1 MSEPLWA
8 PPVLL
13 GNCRGIAGD
22 KYLAYLARYEIGEG
36 GGLNPAPEER
46 LFALFQMP
54 LPPVPIFR
62 AHRAF
67 LRSHGLAASEGNA
80 ETK

>member
-1 MSEPLWA
+1 MSLYGRHLYCW
-8 PPVLL
+8 
-13 GNCRGIAGD
+13 GIAED

-36 GGLNPAPEER
+36 GDLNPAPEER

-67 LRSHGLAASEGNA
+67 LRSHGLEASEGNA